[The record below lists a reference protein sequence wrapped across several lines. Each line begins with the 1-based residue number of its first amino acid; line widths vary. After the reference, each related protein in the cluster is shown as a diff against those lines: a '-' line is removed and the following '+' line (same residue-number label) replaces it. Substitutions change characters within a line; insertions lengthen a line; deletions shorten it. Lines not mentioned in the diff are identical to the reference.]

1 MKRVPERRNEM
12 FNLGEKQTL
21 VVTKKVDFGIYL
33 SEEGTDGSERV
44 LLPKKQVPKDCKLG
58 DKLEV
63 FLYKDSDDRLISTL
77 SEPKLMLHQVGRLT
91 VTDVGKIGAFMDWGL
106 EKDVLLPFHEQ
117 TRRVRK
123 GEEVLCALYI
133 DKSSRLCVTMN
144 VYEYLDTDSPYEK
157 ESRVTG
163 VVYEMSDNFGAF
175 VAVDD
180 RYSALIPKKEL
191 YGDIQI
197 GDTVN
202 ARVISVRED
211 GKLTLS
217 IREKTLEQMD
227 IDAKRILEEID
238 AYNGV
243 LPFTDKASPDI
254 IRDKISMSKNEFK
267 RAVGRLLK
275 EGKIEIF
282 ERGIRKTDKA
292 DE

>member
-1 MKRVPERRNEM
+1 M

>member
-1 MKRVPERRNEM
+1 M

-33 SEEGTDGSERV
+33 AEEGTDGSERV
-44 LLPKKQVPKDCKLG
+44 LLPKKQVPKDVKLG

-63 FLYKDSDDRLISTL
+63 FLYKDSDDRLISTIT
-77 SEPKLMLHQVGRLT
+77 EPKLMLHQVGRLT

-144 VYEYLDTDSPYEK
+144 VYEYLSTDSPYK
-157 ESRVTG
+157 KDDRVTG
-163 VVYEMSDNFGAF
+163 VIYEMSDNFGAF
-175 VAVDD
+175 VAIDD
-180 RYSALIPKKEL
+180 KYSALIPKKEL

-197 GDTVN
+197 GDIVG
-202 ARVISVRED
+202 ARVISVRDD

-227 IDAKRILEEID
+227 IDAKKILEEID

-292 DE
+292 D